1 VGENFS
7 APVIDLT
14 QTDSDFPNPSQPF
27 WSETQWHEWGDSV
40 ECRLHELHENQN
52 CFSSQNQV
60 NALFSTCVLRE
71 DLEVALTK
79 FISQMLGVQKECLEE
94 RHILSAKF
102 STSEREVKTEIGGI
116 QTAVAKFIE
125 THELDAAT
133 HVSLVHDQVL
143 SDFQNMFEKFDSCI

>member
-1 VGENFS
+1 MGENFP

-14 QTDSDFPNPSQPF
+14 QTDSNFPNPSQPF
-27 WSETQWHEWGDSV
+27 WTETQWHEWGDSV
-40 ECRLHELHENQN
+40 ECRLHELHENQS

-79 FISQMLGVQKECLEE
+79 FISQMSGVQKECLEG
-94 RHILSAKF
+94 RDILNAPF
-102 STSEREVKTEIGGI
+102 STFERELKTVIGGI

-125 THELDAAT
+125 HTNLTRPHTSPWCMTKCFLIFKT
-133 HVSLVHDQVL
+133 CLRS
-143 SDFQNMFEKFDSCI
+143 